1 MVQPSQTPSPPH
13 GHGPVG
19 TLYVRGLV
27 SDMVD
32 LPLAY
37 MYIYIYIYILYMYI
51 YIYIYMID
59 VGSTSPLPPCGV
71 GGG

>member
-37 MYIYIYIYILYMYI
+37 MYIYILYM